1 MHTVNNFY
9 KNGKNNSLQK
19 RGFNMITPRLDCIL
33 KYVTEKTVA
42 DIGTDHAYIP
52 IKLIQ
57 DGICD
62 KVIASD
68 IKSGPAE
75 AAKHH
80 ISKYGFSSLIDVRI
94 GAGLD
99 PLKNNEAKQIIIAG
113 MGGEMIINI
122 LTQNEEKAKN
132 AKLILQPMNAQYE
145 LRKFLHKNNYTI
157 NSEDIAV
164 EETKVYNI
172 LIASSGKSTPFKDDF
187 EYHIPKYLLSNPFI
201 DTLLAKKIREF
212 RKILDGNNK
221 AACRNEELI
230 KRYEK
235 YLKKAEIIKNESI

>member
-1 MHTVNNFY
+1 MNNFQ
-9 KNGKNNSLQK
+9 KTGKNNSLQK
-19 RGFNMITPRLDCIL
+19 KGFNMITPRLECIL
-33 KYVTEKTVA
+33 KYVTERTVA

-52 IKLIQ
+52 IKLIK
-57 DGICD
+57 DGTCD

-75 AAKHH
+75 AAKRH
-80 ISKYGFSSLIDVRI
+80 IKKYGFSSLIDVRI

-99 PLKNNEAKQIIIAG
+99 PIKINEAAQIIIAG

-122 LTQNEEKAKN
+122 LTQNEEKARS

-157 NSEDIAV
+157 NAEDIAV
-164 EETKVYNI
+164 EEKKVYNI
-172 LIASSGKSTPFKDDF
+172 LTASNGKSTPFKDDF

-201 DTLLAKKIREF
+201 NVLLSKKIREF
-212 RKILDGNNK
+212 KKIIDGNNK
-221 AACRNEELI
+221 AVYRNEALV
-230 KRYEK
+230 KRCEE
-235 YLKKAEIIKNESI
+235 YLKKAEMIKNASI